1 MDSFEDMQTFR
12 LLARE
17 GTITAAAEAMGV
29 APSAVS
35 RRLKALEARLG
46 AQLVR
51 RDSRRLLLT
60 AAGRTYLRG
69 AERLLRDLDAL
80 EDGLRAEGGRIA
92 GTVRMTAPLS
102 FGLYAL
108 PDVLSGFLEA
118 HPEVDVDLNLSDD
131 AVDLVG
137 EGYDLALRI
146 GALSSSSLIAK
157 RLCSVPFALCASPEF
172 IEREGPFRTPHDL
185 AGLPGLVYSNV
196 ARGELVSWTGPGE
209 PGQAALRPRVA
220 TNNGDLAAELAA
232 RGHGL
237 VCEPRFVLAP
247 AIEAGRLVELFAD
260 HEWPSLDL
268 HVLYPPGGPMP
279 ARLRALIDH
288 LAAALRP

>member
-1 MDSFEDMQTFR
+1 MAKKQTVDAR
-12 LLARE
+12 HYDVIIAPHITEKSTLAS
-17 GTITAAAEAMGV
+17 EANAVVFKV
-29 APSAVS
+29 AGNAMKIN
-35 RRLKALEARLG
+35 LTQLG
-46 AQLVR
+46 PLV
-51 RDSRRLLLT
+51 L
-60 AAGRTYLRG
+60 
-69 AERLLRDLDAL
+69 
-80 EDGLRAEGGRIA
+80 
-92 GTVRMTAPLS
+92 PLYEQAKV
-102 FGLYAL
+102 LY
-108 PDVLSGFLEA
+108 
-118 HPEVDVDLNLSDD
+118 
-131 AVDLVG
+131 
-137 EGYDLALRI
+137 
-146 GALSSSSLIAK
+146 SLIAK

-196 ARGELVSWTGPGE
+196 ARGELVSWAGPGE
-209 PGQAALRPRVA
+209 PGQVALRPRVA

-268 HVLYPPGGPMP
+268 VLYPPGGPMP